1 MISRSSYIAFIDSTS
16 FCQLVYFKSTKRFKF
31 IATTHIKKQDAE
43 SNLTSKE
50 YVVNV
55 IDPKHSISV
64 VHRGLAFPDLR
75 TIPVY
80 KNSGRVHCLV
90 RSSTVITKSKSNFKE
105 TH

>member
-31 IATTHIKKQDAE
+31 IATTHIKNQDAE

-64 VHRGLAFPDLR
+64 VHRGLAFQIYELYQC
-75 TIPVY
+75 T
-80 KNSGRVHCLV
+80 KNCLV